1 MILSLCSRVV
11 LSEEEESVFLFLRSL
26 RRKLAKR
33 PIPVLVWN
41 SIKGSWEPIDF
52 WNGQRLV
59 EWPHGFRQELLPIP
73 ENQEGD
79 RVQFVRDESC
89 AREGTVHLFLFQG
102 DISRMQAEQGEAIKR
117 SNLGAD
123 DIIYLVTTRGHDHRV
138 KASHILGRFVSLE
151 RVSRVLPLRE

>member
-1 MILSLCSRVV
+1 
-11 LSEEEESVFLFLRSL
+11 
-26 RRKLAKR
+26 LAKR
-33 PIPVLVWN
+33 SIPVPVWN

-73 ENQEGD
+73 EYQEGD

-89 AREGTVHLFLFQG
+89 ARDGTVHLVLFQG

-123 DIIYLVTTRGHDHRV
+123 DIIYLVTARGHDHRV

-151 RVSRVLPLRE
+151 RVSRVLPLQE